1 MGTDKEHMTLKKQY
15 VCHFW
20 KGLMTFVGVS
30 VFIILL
36 LPFCWESSGRL
47 RIQMIKNDLSIS
59 NSADSA
65 RENKAL
71 VWNEVSVQ
79 EIEEK

>member
-36 LPFCWESSGRL
+36 LPFC
-47 RIQMIKNDLSIS
+47 
-59 NSADSA
+59 
-65 RENKAL
+65 
-71 VWNEVSVQ
+71 
-79 EIEEK
+79 